1 MEDLEMQKC
10 PKNTDLKHPLLLIH
24 HDERARRLQQL
35 PVSMWT
41 YIHEAHN
48 KKGCWIQTQK
58 CLKTHTNV
66 LLCALHWSCF
76 NPKAY
81 CIILRQIYKA
91 SKLSIKSVVLMHML
105 QVLDGF
111 DAIII
116 EADIMKQSHVWTNL
130 MSRHTESAIDRL
142 TRSQELLHFCTDSEE
157 ERQWITVFTLTYPV
171 LPKVNS

>member
-1 MEDLEMQKC
+1 MEDLEMQKS
-10 PKNTDLKHPLLLIH
+10 PKNTDLKHPLLLNH
-24 HDERARRLQQL
+24 HDERARRLHQL
-35 PVSMWT
+35 PVSMWK

-58 CLKTHTNV
+58 CLKAHTNV

-81 CIILRQIYKA
+81 CIIL
-91 SKLSIKSVVLMHML
+91 SKFIRPLNYQPKVLYL
-105 QVLDGF
+105 CIQVLDGF
-111 DAIII
+111 DVIKI
-116 EADIMKQSHVWTNL
+116 EADIVKQSHVWINL
-130 MSRHTESAIDRL
+130 MSRHTESTINRL

-157 ERQWITVFTLTYPV
+157 ERQGITAFTLTYPV